1 MADEKKDTEEIS
13 DDLNFKNKDEL
24 ISYLKSLKKDQ
35 DDMRKLI
42 SDKQHESDDQ
52 KEDESDVQKEDEED
66 DESESKQDKSDDL
79 DDLDKFFGFRD

>member
-13 DDLNFKNKDEL
+13 DELNFKNKDEL
-24 ISYLKSLKKDQ
+24 LSFLKSLKKDQ
-35 DDMRKLI
+35 DDMRELI
-42 SDKQHESDDQ
+42 SDKQHESD
-52 KEDESDVQKEDEED
+52 VQKEDEDD

>member
-42 SDKQHESDDQ
+42 SDKQHESD
-52 KEDESDVQKEDEED
+52 VQKEDEED

-79 DDLDKFFGFRD
+79 DDLDKFFDFRD

>member
-24 ISYLKSLKKDQ
+24 TSFLKSLKKDQ

-42 SDKQHESDDQ
+42 SDKQHESDEQ
-52 KEDESDVQKEDEED
+52 KDKDDK
-66 DESESKQDKSDDL
+66 DESESKHDEDDDL

>member
-52 KEDESDVQKEDEED
+52 KEDEED
-66 DESESKQDKSDDL
+66 DESESKQDKSESKQDKSDDL

>member
-13 DDLNFKNKDEL
+13 DELNFKNKDEL

-52 KEDESDVQKEDEED
+52 KEDEED

>member
-24 ISYLKSLKKDQ
+24 ISFLKSLKKDQ
-35 DDMRKLI
+35 DDMRELI
-42 SDKQHESDDQ
+42 SDKQHESDDP
-52 KEDESDVQKEDEED
+52 KDEDEDESEQKHDED
-66 DESESKQDKSDDL
+66 DDL

>member
-24 ISYLKSLKKDQ
+24 ISFLKSLKKDQ
-35 DDMRKLI
+35 DDMRELI
-42 SDKQHESDDQ
+42 SDKQHESD
-52 KEDESDVQKEDEED
+52 VQKEDKD
-66 DESESKQDKSDDL
+66 DKDESESKQDKSDDL

>member
-52 KEDESDVQKEDEED
+52 KEDEED

>member
-13 DDLNFKNKDEL
+13 DELNFKNKDEL

-52 KEDESDVQKEDEED
+52 KEDEED

-79 DDLDKFFGFRD
+79 DDLDKFFDFRD

>member
-24 ISYLKSLKKDQ
+24 LSFLKSLKKDQ
-35 DDMRKLI
+35 DDMRELI
-42 SDKQHESDDQ
+42 SDKQHESD
-52 KEDESDVQKEDEED
+52 VQKEDEDD
-66 DESESKQDKSDDL
+66 DESESKQDKSDL

>member
-24 ISYLKSLKKDQ
+24 ILFLKSLKKDQ
-35 DDMRKLI
+35 NDMLKLI

-52 KEDESDVQKEDEED
+52 KDEEDEDESELKHDED
-66 DESESKQDKSDDL
+66 DDL
-79 DDLDKFFGFRD
+79 DDLDKFFDFRD

>member
-24 ISYLKSLKKDQ
+24 ISFLKSLKKDQ

-42 SDKQHESDDQ
+42 SDKQHESDEQ
-52 KEDESDVQKEDEED
+52 KDKDDEDESELKHDED
-66 DESESKQDKSDDL
+66 DDL

>member
-24 ISYLKSLKKDQ
+24 ISFLKSLKKDQ
-35 DDMRKLI
+35 DDMRELI

-52 KEDESDVQKEDEED
+52 KDEEDEDESELKHDED
-66 DESESKQDKSDDL
+66 DDL
-79 DDLDKFFGFRD
+79 DDLDKFFDFRD

>member
-24 ISYLKSLKKDQ
+24 ISFLKSLKKDQ
-35 DDMRKLI
+35 DDMLKLI

-52 KEDESDVQKEDEED
+52 KDEEDEDESELKHDED
-66 DESESKQDKSDDL
+66 DDL
-79 DDLDKFFGFRD
+79 DDLDKFFDFRD

>member
-42 SDKQHESDDQ
+42 SDKQHESD
-52 KEDESDVQKEDEED
+52 VQKEDEED

>member
-1 MADEKKDTEEIS
+1 MDDEKKDTEEIS

-24 ISYLKSLKKDQ
+24 LSFLKSLKKDQ

-42 SDKQHESDDQ
+42 SDKQHESDD
-52 KEDESDVQKEDEED
+52 QKEDEED

>member
-24 ISYLKSLKKDQ
+24 ISFLKSLKKDQ
-35 DDMRKLI
+35 DDMLKLI

-52 KEDESDVQKEDEED
+52 KDEED
-66 DESESKQDKSDDL
+66 EDESESKNDEDDDL
-79 DDLDKFFGFRD
+79 DDLDKFFDFRD

>member
-13 DDLNFKNKDEL
+13 DELNFKNKDEL

-52 KEDESDVQKEDEED
+52 KDEED
-66 DESESKQDKSDDL
+66 EDESESKQDKSDDL
-79 DDLDKFFGFRD
+79 DDLDKFFDFRE

>member
-24 ISYLKSLKKDQ
+24 ISFLKALKKDQ
-35 DDMRKLI
+35 DDMRELI

-52 KEDESDVQKEDEED
+52 KEDEDE
-66 DESESKQDKSDDL
+66 DESELKHDEDDDL
-79 DDLDKFFGFRD
+79 DDLDKFFDFRD

>member
-24 ISYLKSLKKDQ
+24 LSFLKSLKKDQ
-35 DDMRKLI
+35 DDMRELI
-42 SDKQHESDDQ
+42 SDKQHESD
-52 KEDESDVQKEDEED
+52 VQKEDEDD

>member
-24 ISYLKSLKKDQ
+24 ISFLKSLKKDQ
-35 DDMRKLI
+35 DDMRELI

-52 KEDESDVQKEDEED
+52 KEDE
-66 DESESKQDKSDDL
+66 DESELKHDEDDDL
-79 DDLDKFFGFRD
+79 DDLDKFFNFRD

>member
-24 ISYLKSLKKDQ
+24 LSFLKSLKKDQ

-42 SDKQHESDDQ
+42 SDKQHESDD
-52 KEDESDVQKEDEED
+52 QKEDEED

>member
-24 ISYLKSLKKDQ
+24 ISFLKSLKKDQ
-35 DDMRKLI
+35 DDMLKLI
-42 SDKQHESDDQ
+42 LDKQHESDD
-52 KEDESDVQKEDEED
+52 QKEDEED

-79 DDLDKFFGFRD
+79 DDLDKFFDFRD

>member
-13 DDLNFKNKDEL
+13 DDLNFKNKYEL

-42 SDKQHESDDQ
+42 SDKQHESD
-52 KEDESDVQKEDEED
+52 VQKEDEDD